1 MADRPSLSGDE
12 LDPELLGRYLAHD
25 CTEAEAAAVRRYLM
39 AHPDEARALDRFVA
53 RLDGSDAA
61 PPPPDARASWDALRA
76 RLHEAPPAADA
87 TVTPIPVTR
96 SPVATP
102 PRARTAHRQRPSSPI
117 DRVHPRHW
125 WRHAL
130 TVLTASAATLA
141 GVMYGAAHRGGRGG
155 VGAEGSAG
163 SDRRAFVTAPRE
175 RAEIRLSDGTR
186 IRMAP
191 ETKLRIASDFGIDRR
206 DVYLEGEAFFEVTHD
221 VRRPFTVFAGSASAH
236 DLGTDFAVRSY
247 PDDHVVQVAVRAGSV
262 ALSGV
267 GPLGRGD
274 VGRLTNDG
282 HASVAHGVDVDR
294 MLRWLDGELA
304 YRDAPLGEVLRD
316 VRRWYDVDV
325 HVADSA
331 LDALP
336 FTGTLTEDRTDDAV
350 GILAATLGLRARRHG
365 SAVVLEA
372 IPGTTP
378 RPPSN
383 RARRGTRS
391 PRHQS

>member
-1 MADRPSLSGDE
+1 MPDRPPPSADG
-12 LDPELLGRYLAHD
+12 LDPELLGRYLAHE

-53 RLDGSDAA
+53 RLDGADGA
-61 PPPPDARASWDALRA
+61 PSPPDARASWDALRA
-76 RLHEAPPAADA
+76 RLREAPPEA
-87 TVTPIPVTR
+87 TLRPIPVTR

-102 PRARTAHRQRPSSPI
+102 PRAHAVQRPASPLG
-117 DRVHPRHW
+117 RVHPRHW

-141 GVMYGAAHRGGRGG
+141 GVMYGAAHRGSRGAG
-155 VGAEGSAG
+155 DSAG
-163 SDRRAFVTAPRE
+163 SASTDRRAFVTAPRE

-191 ETKLRIASDFGIDRR
+191 ETKLRIASDFGIERR
-206 DVYLEGEAFFEVTHD
+206 DVYLEGEAFFEVKHD
-221 VRRPFTVFAGSASAH
+221 ARRPFTVFAGSASAH

-274 VGRLTNDG
+274 VGRLANDG
-282 HASVAHGVDVDR
+282 HATVAHGVDVDR

-331 LDALP
+331 LEALP

-391 PRHQS
+391 PRRQS